1 MTIRRGFPS
10 YNWPANSP
18 QLCMHRKVRAEERE
32 KTGLNDKLQENPQS
46 FVRDA
51 AILKQWSRDNAMG
64 PGALHWKIAITHGR
78 GVCKSGRIKLP
89 RRKSLSALVSVK
101 AAPEFS
107 VTAKEIAS
115 KQKGVPSTDSN
126 L

>member
-10 YNWPANSP
+10 YKWPANSP

-89 RRKSLSALVSVK
+89 RRKLLSAGVGQSS
-101 AAPEFS
+101 PRIFS
-107 VTAKEIAS
+107 HSQRDRVQAE
-115 KQKGVPSTDSN
+115 GGPFDG

>member
-1 MTIRRGFPS
+1 MLGLENFPHPTWEVKGSGDCEFS
-10 YNWPANSP
+10 YHISHMASAKWE
-18 QLCMHRKVRAEERE
+18 V
-32 KTGLNDKLQENPQS
+32 GLKLQENPQS

-51 AILKQWSRDNAMG
+51 AILKQWIRDNAMG

-89 RRKSLSALVSVK
+89 RRKLLSAGVGQSS
-101 AAPEFS
+101 PRIFS
-107 VTAKEIAS
+107 HSQRDRVQAE
-115 KQKGVPSTDSN
+115 GGPFDG